1 MVFSGLIFL
10 FVFLPLVL
18 LVTFA
23 LPAKFRNGFLFLANL
38 IFYAWGEPIF
48 VFIMIASVII
58 NYGVGRAMEKFSGKI
73 KLIMALGIVADLAL
87 LFFFKYAGFVREILT
102 SLTGLT
108 FGHFPEIAL
117 PIGISFYTFQ
127 AVSYLIDVYRGTVKA
142 ERSFID
148 FGMYLSFFPQLIAG
162 PIVRYEE
169 MAADLK
175 KRAVTLPM
183 FGEGVRLFLI
193 GLGKK
198 VLIANEMGVLWE
210 TLRPLAATEGLLCAY
225 VGIIA
230 YAFQIYFDFSG
241 YSDMARGL
249 GRMFGFRLPVNFN
262 YPYSAVGVTDFWRRW
277 HMTLTQWF
285 RDYIYIPMGGNRC
298 GIGRNIFNIFVIWAL
313 TGLWHGA
320 DYNFLLWGIYWFVL
334 LTAEKFVL
342 RKPLA
347 KLPGALKHLYTG
359 FFILMGWVLFAI
371 TDMTEVGSY
380 YQALFSLKN
389 GFCGGD
395 SLSYIISYLPLLAV
409 AFIASQRF
417 GKNLWERLQNPKLKG
432 VLEIGGLA
440 LLFFLAVASLVNGS
454 YNPFLYFRF

>member
-10 FVFLPLVL
+10 FAFLPLVL

-58 NYGVGRAMEKFSGKI
+58 NFFIGRAMERNRNKI
-73 KLIMALGIVADLAL
+73 KLILVLGIVADLLL

-108 FGHFPEIAL
+108 FGNFPEIAL

-169 MAADLK
+169 MAIDLK
-175 KRAVTLPM
+175 KRVVSLPM

-210 TLRPLAATEGLLCAY
+210 TLRPLAATEGILCAY

-249 GRMFGFRLPVNFN
+249 GKMFGFRLPVNFN

-285 RDYIYIPMGGNRC
+285 RDYVYIPLGGNRC
-298 GIGRNIFNIFVIWAL
+298 SIARNIFNIFVIWAL

-320 DYNFLLWGIYWFVL
+320 DYNFVLWGIYWFVL
-334 LTAEKFVL
+334 LTAEKFVW
-342 RKPLA
+342 RKPLE
-347 KLPGALKHLYTG
+347 KLPAVLKRIYTC

-371 TDMTEVGSY
+371 TDMAEAGSY
-380 YQALFSLKN
+380 FHALFSLQN

-395 SLSYIISYLPLLAV
+395 ALTYILSYLPLLVIALV
-409 AFIASQRF
+409 ASQPF
-417 GKNLWERLQNPKLKG
+417 GKNLWNRLHNSRGKN
-432 VLEIGGLA
+432 VLELVCLA
-440 LLFFLAVASLVNGS
+440 FVLFLAVASLVNGS